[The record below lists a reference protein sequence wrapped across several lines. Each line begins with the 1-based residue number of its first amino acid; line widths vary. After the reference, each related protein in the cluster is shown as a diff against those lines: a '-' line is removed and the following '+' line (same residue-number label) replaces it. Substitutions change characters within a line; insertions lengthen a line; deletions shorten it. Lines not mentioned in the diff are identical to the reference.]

1 MHISISMFD
10 DTTKILFFDGDCGL
24 CQRSV
29 QFIMNRDHERQIF
42 FAPLQGQ
49 TAKVVLPHSLRMNL
63 DTIVYRRDKEST
75 LLRSSAVLQALIDT
89 NSERRFFAKISML
102 LPVFLRD
109 WFYMRV
115 ANNRKRIFKSACQ
128 LPTKEERRQLLP

>member
-1 MHISISMFD
+1 MFD

-29 QFIMNRDHERQIF
+29 RFIMNRDHERQIF

-49 TAKVVLPHSLRMNL
+49 TAKVLLPNSLRLNL
-63 DTIVYRRDKEST
+63 STIVYRRDKEPT
-75 LLRSSAVLQALIDT
+75 LLRSSAFLHALIDT
-89 NSERRFFAKISML
+89 NSEWRFFAKLSIL